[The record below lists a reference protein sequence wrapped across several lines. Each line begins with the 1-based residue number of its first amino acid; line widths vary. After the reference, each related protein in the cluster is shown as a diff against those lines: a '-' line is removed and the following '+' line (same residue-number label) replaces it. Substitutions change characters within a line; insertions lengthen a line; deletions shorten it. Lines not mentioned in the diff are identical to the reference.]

1 MYYELIILGT
11 LIVGPAHGYLIAK
24 IIQLITGPY
33 GKVSAGRLY
42 PLLSKLEEQ
51 GLVVEEPQRGQPGNE
66 HTHRHQ
72 IPSRRYH
79 ITEAGR
85 DRLHQLMMDT
95 TSYLGD
101 YQKVFVQKVARFSFL
116 QPVERLH
123 LIEHY
128 LGYCQKLVAYGT
140 AQAEA
145 VAITGGNQPA
155 SGNMTMT
162 SAQIADV
169 LVAMQHTIE
178 RWQRELAW
186 AERLREQVKATIQTP
201 ASPSSGTGS

>member
-11 LIVGPAHGYLIAK
+11 LVVGPAHGYLIAK

-42 PLLSKLEEQ
+42 PLLSKLEGQ
-51 GLVVEEPQRGQPGNE
+51 GLVVEEPQRDQPGNE
-66 HTHRHQ
+66 HTRRYQ

-85 DRLHQLMMDT
+85 GRFRKLMMDT

-145 VAITGGNQPA
+145 MASTEGNQPA
-155 SGNMTMT
+155 SGSMTMT
-162 SAQIADV
+162 DVQIAD
-169 LVAMQHTIE
+169 LRAAMQHTIE
-178 RWQRELAW
+178 QWQRELAW
-186 AERLREQVKATIQTP
+186 AERLREQVKATMQTP
-201 ASPSSGTGS
+201 ASPSGEAGS